1 MQQLQV
7 VLLLPVVEKMRKVVV
22 KTRRVVKMQKVIK
35 KVPQEK
41 VAKKEGRKQLKHL
54 WNVRIIV
61 SCIFLT
67 MYK

>member
-7 VLLLPVVEKMRKVVV
+7 VLLLPVVAKMRKVVA
-22 KTRRVVKMQKVIK
+22 KTQRVVKMQKVIK
-35 KVPQEK
+35 KVQQEK
-41 VAKKEGRKQLKHL
+41 VAKKERKPLKHL

-67 MYK
+67 TYK